1 MTLEDIQNLITND
14 NLQVENNINIMIKDK
29 FEFISKVIRDKR
41 FEYCI
46 NLKNIKQ
53 KLSQKLAEEYISH
66 KYSEEHKRVLRVL
79 LSQGSIK
86 ENQIS
91 ELSILSVR
99 EVRSILM
106 DLYRDNI
113 VFKIESGQNL

>member
-53 KLSQKLAEEYISH
+53 KLS
-66 KYSEEHKRVLRVL
+66 
-79 LSQGSIK
+79 
-86 ENQIS
+86 
-91 ELSILSVR
+91 
-99 EVRSILM
+99 
-106 DLYRDNI
+106 
-113 VFKIESGQNL
+113 